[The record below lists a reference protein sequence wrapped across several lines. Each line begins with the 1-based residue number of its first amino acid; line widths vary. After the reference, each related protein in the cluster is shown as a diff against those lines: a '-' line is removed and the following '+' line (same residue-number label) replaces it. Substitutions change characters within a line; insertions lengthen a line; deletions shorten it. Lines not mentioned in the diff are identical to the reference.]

1 MTNLRQT
8 TLFDAEIAADDAT
21 KRGNREQLERVS
33 SNIRSVIHSFF
44 ATMRGGQEFRASDL
58 HAYVESR
65 CSVAPGSADRVMRE
79 MRASGL
85 IGYELVSRSGSLYR
99 KVK

>member
-21 KRGNREQLERVS
+21 KRGNRQQLDRVS
-33 SNIRSVIHSFF
+33 NNIRDVIQSFF
-44 ATMRGGQEFRASDL
+44 ASLRGGQEFRASDL
-58 HAYVESR
+58 HEYVESQ

-79 MRASGL
+79 MRANGL
-85 IGYELVSRSGSLYR
+85 IGYELVSRSESLYR
-99 KVK
+99 KVQ